1 MVLNPL
7 HMKVLARAESAEEVR
22 AVLRGWLAGRVAE
35 RELGDAELVA
45 TELVT
50 NSVRHAGLS
59 SRDVLRVRASADG
72 EVLHLEVEDDGPR
85 GQAAAPRAR
94 TRSRAGS
101 ASTSSTRSRS
111 TGACGATSTRPVWVE
126 LPCHQ
131 AG

>member
-1 MVLNPL
+1 MVLSPL

-45 TELVT
+45 SELVT

-59 SRDVLRVRASADG
+59 ASDVLRVRASADG
-72 EVLHLEVEDDGPR
+72 EVLHLEVEDEGRVGRPRRRVPDGPLGGLGLNIVDTLALDWGIRR
-85 GQAAAPRAR
+85 GDH
-94 TRSRAGS
+94 T
-101 ASTSSTRSRS
+101 T
-111 TGACGATSTRPVWVE
+111 VWVE
-126 LPCHQ
+126 LPCHP